1 LRLRDPHLYHLTLAL
16 MADAGEPGPASQ
28 LYRESVMTALLT
40 RLILLQDRAQGAEA
54 DMRSRFT
61 VLQQRRLAEFI
72 EDNIASE
79 LNLPIL
85 AALTGYG
92 LSRFKTLFK
101 NTFGSAPHAYVLQ
114 RRVEHAR
121 RLIETGALPLSQIAL
136 EAGFSHQSHMASAL
150 RRSLGMS
157 PGELRRIYA
166 PPAVRP

>member
-1 LRLRDPHLYHLTLAL
+1 
-16 MADAGEPGPASQ
+16 
-28 LYRESVMTALLT
+28 
-40 RLILLQDRAQGAEA
+40 
-54 DMRSRFT
+54 MRSRFT

-72 EDNIASE
+72 EENIASE

-157 PGELRRIYA
+157 PGELRRISA